1 MFGSKSPKNIQ
12 IGSTFFEPNK
22 HFILVRYNLEEKGF
36 INGSMYGQDQL
47 VTPLGYT
54 IVSSDSESIL
64 YVNTV
69 KVKAKVYKNVKTNK
83 KFSPEFGT
91 PVKTR

>member
-12 IGSTFFEPNK
+12 IGSAFFEPNM
-22 HFILVRYNLEEKGF
+22 HFILVRYNLEKKGF
-36 INGSMYGQDQL
+36 ITGSMDDKNQL
-47 VTPLGYT
+47 SFPPGYT

>member
-1 MFGSKSPKNIQ
+1 MFGSKGPKNIEV
-12 IGSTFFEPNK
+12 GFTCFDPNT

-36 INGSMYGQDQL
+36 VNGSMDNQDQL
-47 VTPLGYT
+47 VTPPGYT

-69 KVKAKVYKNVKTNK
+69 KIKTKVYKNLKNNK
-83 KFSPEFGT
+83 RFCPEFGK